1 MLKRFAYLLL
11 GRAPFRTV
19 NSTATP
25 PMVTSIIKKAA

>member
-19 NSTATP
+19 DSAATP
-25 PMVTSIIKKAA
+25 RIVASVIKKAA